1 VGRIRGDARA
11 GPLTENASCLIVD
24 DEPRLR
30 QILSHVMRADGF
42 HCVEAANGLEA
53 LEQLARAPFILV
65 LTDMEMPKM
74 GGIELLK
81 ELRAR
86 YPDVA
91 VIMITGNTDVETAVG
106 ALGLGAMDY
115 IVKPFQL
122 EEVRARVRQ
131 ALEKRRLILENR
143 DYQERL
149 EERVMSQQRRLEEL
163 FVGGVQ
169 SLSAALEAKDPY
181 TRGHSVRVAAYSAS
195 IARELGL
202 GADLI
207 RQIELGGNVHDI
219 GKIGVREEVLNKTGP
234 LTPDEYE
241 HIMTH
246 PVIGWR
252 ILAPL
257 LGDAPRA
264 LNIVRWHHERFDG
277 KGLPDRLNGDAIP
290 LEARIVA
297 AADTL
302 DAITSD
308 RPYRPSEKTL
318 PMAVTELVRNSGSQF
333 DPAVISAIV
342 QCVDRGELKLIP
354 KELTG

>member
-1 VGRIRGDARA
+1 MSDRA
-11 GPLTENASCLIVD
+11 NCLIVD
-24 DEPRLR
+24 DEPKLR
-30 QILSHVMRADGF
+30 QVLTLLMRAQGF
-42 HCVEAANGLEA
+42 QCVEAENGLEA
-53 LEQLARAPFILV
+53 LEQLRRMPITLV
-65 LTDMEMPKM
+65 LTDMEMPRM
-74 GGIELLK
+74 GGIELLREIRGK
-81 ELRAR
+81 

-91 VIMITGNTDVETAVG
+91 VVMITGNTDVETAVG
-106 ALGLGAMDY
+106 ALALGAMDY

-122 EEVRARVRQ
+122 EEVKARVHQ

-143 DYQERL
+143 DYQLNL
-149 EERVMSQQRRLEEL
+149 EEKVRVQQRRLEDL
-163 FVGGVQ
+163 FVAGVQ

-181 TRGHSVRVAAYSAS
+181 TRGHSERVAQYSVC
-195 IARELGL
+195 IAREFGL
-202 GADLI
+202 SAELI
-207 RQIELGGNVHDI
+207 RQIELGGRVHDI

-234 LTPDEYE
+234 LTPEEYE

-257 LGDAPRA
+257 LGDAPRS

-277 KGLPDRLNGDAIP
+277 KGLPDRLNGQGIP

-308 RPYRPSEKTL
+308 RPYRTSEKTL
-318 PMAVTELVRNSGSQF
+318 PMAVEELVRNSGSQF
-333 DPAVISAIV
+333 DPDVINALVAVTK
-342 QCVDRGELKLIP
+342 RGDLRLIP
-354 KELTG
+354 KGD

>member
-1 VGRIRGDARA
+1 MSERA
-11 GPLTENASCLIVD
+11 NCLIVD

-30 QILSHVMRADGF
+30 QILSSLMRTEGF
-42 HCVEAANGLEA
+42 QCVEAENGLDA
-53 LEQLARAPFILV
+53 LEFLARLPITLV
-65 LTDMEMPKM
+65 LTDMEMPRM
-74 GGIELLK
+74 GGIELLRQ
-81 ELRAR
+81 LRAK

-91 VIMITGNTDVETAVG
+91 VVMITGNVDVQAAVD
-106 ALGLGAMDY
+106 ALSLGAMDY

-122 EEVRARVRQ
+122 DEVRARVRQ

-143 DYQERL
+143 DYQVNL
-149 EERVMSQQRRLEEL
+149 EDKVRVQQRRLEEL
-163 FVGGVQ
+163 FVAGVQ

-181 TRGHSVRVAAYSAS
+181 TRGHSERVAAYSVCL
-195 IARELGL
+195 AREFGL
-202 GADLI
+202 SAELI
-207 RQIELGGNVHDI
+207 RQIELGGRVHDI

-234 LTPDEYE
+234 LTPEEYD

-257 LGDAPRA
+257 LGDAPRS

-277 KGLPDRLNGDAIP
+277 KGLPDRLAGQGIP

-308 RPYRPSEKTL
+308 RPYRTSEKGL
-318 PMAVTELVRNSGSQF
+318 PAAVEELVLNSGTQF
-333 DPAVISAIV
+333 DPDVISALASV
-342 QCVDRGELKLIP
+342 TTRGDLRLIP
-354 KELTG
+354 KGD

>member
-1 VGRIRGDARA
+1 MTDRA
-11 GPLTENASCLIVD
+11 NCLIVD

-30 QILSHVMRADGF
+30 QILALLMRADGF
-42 HCVEAANGLEA
+42 LCVEAGNGIEA
-53 LEQLARAPFILV
+53 LEELSRQAITLL

-74 GGIELLK
+74 GGIELL
-81 ELRAR
+81 RQVRSR

-91 VIMITGNTDVETAVG
+91 VVMITGNADVETAVG
-106 ALGLGAMDY
+106 ALSLGAMDY
-115 IVKPFQL
+115 ITKPFQL

-143 DYQERL
+143 EYQVNL
-149 EERVMSQQRRLEEL
+149 EDKVRVQQRRLEEL
-163 FVGGVQ
+163 FVAGVQ

-181 TRGHSVRVAAYSAS
+181 TRGHSERVSQYSVC
-195 IARELGL
+195 IAREFGL
-202 GADLI
+202 SAELI
-207 RQIELGGNVHDI
+207 RQIELGGRVHDI

-234 LTPDEYE
+234 LTPEEYE

-257 LGDAPRA
+257 LGDAPRS

-277 KGLPDRLNGDAIP
+277 RGLPDRLAGQGIP

-308 RPYRPSEKTL
+308 RPYRTSEKTL
-318 PMAVTELVRNSGSQF
+318 PMAVEELVRNSGSQF
-333 DPAVISAIV
+333 DPDVIGALVAVTK
-342 QCVDRGELKLIP
+342 RGDLRLIP
-354 KELTG
+354 KGD

>member
-1 VGRIRGDARA
+1 MPDRA
-11 GPLTENASCLIVD
+11 NCLVVD
-24 DEPRLR
+24 DEPKLR
-30 QILSHVMRADGF
+30 QILTHLMRADGF
-42 HCVEAANGLEA
+42 RCVEANNGLEA
-53 LEQLARAPFILV
+53 LEKLALEPITLL

-74 GGIELLK
+74 GGIELLRQVRTK
-81 ELRAR
+81 H
-86 YPDVA
+86 PDVA
-91 VIMITGNTDVETAVG
+91 VVMITGNTDVETAVG
-106 ALGLGAMDY
+106 ALSLGAMDY

-143 DYQERL
+143 DYQLNL
-149 EERVMSQQRRLEEL
+149 EDKVLVQQRRLEEL
-163 FVGGVQ
+163 FVAGVQ

-181 TRGHSVRVAAYSAS
+181 TRGHSLRVAAYSVC
-195 IARELGL
+195 IAREFGL
-202 GADLI
+202 SADLM

-219 GKIGVREEVLNKTGP
+219 GKIGVREAVLNKTGP
-234 LTPDEYE
+234 LTPEEYD

-277 KGLPDRLNGDAIP
+277 KGLPDRLSGQGIP

-297 AADTL
+297 AADSL

-308 RPYRPSEKTL
+308 RPYRVSEKTL
-318 PMAVTELVRNSGSQF
+318 PMAVQELVKNRGTQF
-333 DPAVISAIV
+333 DPDVIDALIKVSE
-342 QCVDRGELKLIP
+342 RGDLRLIP
-354 KELTG
+354 RESVPGA

>member
-1 VGRIRGDARA
+1 MPDRA
-11 GPLTENASCLIVD
+11 NCLIVD

-30 QILSHVMRADGF
+30 QVLVTLMRADGF
-42 HCVEAANGLEA
+42 VCVEAADGVEA
-53 LEQLARAPFILV
+53 LEILARQPITLV
-65 LTDMEMPKM
+65 LTDMEMPRM
-74 GGIELLK
+74 GGIELLRQ
-81 ELRAR
+81 LRSR

-91 VIMITGNTDVETAVG
+91 VVMITGNVDVEAAVD
-106 ALGLGAMDY
+106 ALSLGAMDY

-122 EEVRARVRQ
+122 DEVRARVRQ

-143 DYQERL
+143 DYQVNL
-149 EERVMSQQRRLEEL
+149 EDKVRVQQRRLEEL
-163 FVGGVQ
+163 FLAGVQ

-181 TRGHSVRVAAYSAS
+181 TRGHSERVAAYSVC
-195 IARELGL
+195 IAREFGL
-202 GADLI
+202 SAELI
-207 RQIELGGNVHDI
+207 RQIELGGRVHDI

-234 LTPDEYE
+234 LTPEEYD

-257 LGDAPRA
+257 LGDAPRS

-277 KGLPDRLNGDAIP
+277 RGLPDRLLGQGIP
-290 LEARIVA
+290 MEARIVA

-308 RPYRPSEKTL
+308 RPYRVSEKTL
-318 PMAVTELVRNSGSQF
+318 PMAVQELVRNRGTQF
-333 DPAVISAIV
+333 DPDVIDALVAVTK
-342 QCVDRGELKLIP
+342 RGDLRLIP
-354 KELTG
+354 KGD

>member
-1 VGRIRGDARA
+1 VPETA
-11 GPLTENASCLIVD
+11 NCLIVD

-30 QILSHVMRADGF
+30 QILLHLMRADGF
-42 HCVEAANGLEA
+42 RCVEAANGIEA
-53 LEQLARAPFILV
+53 LAQLERSPVTLV
-65 LTDMEMPKM
+65 MTDMEMPKM
-74 GGIELLK
+74 GGTELLRQV
-81 ELRAR
+81 RAK

-91 VIMITGNTDVETAVG
+91 VVMITGNTDVETAVG

-149 EERVMSQQRRLEEL
+149 EERVRAQQHRLEEL
-163 FVGGVQ
+163 FVAGVQ

-181 TRGHSVRVAAYSAS
+181 TRGHSVRVASYSVLV
-195 IARELGL
+195 AREFGL
-202 GADLI
+202 SPELI

-234 LTPDEYE
+234 LTPEEYD

-277 KGLPDRLNGDAIP
+277 KGLPDRLSGQGIP

-297 AADTL
+297 VADTL

-308 RPYRPSEKTL
+308 RPYRASEKTL
-318 PMAVTELVRNSGSQF
+318 SMAVDELRRNGGSQF
-333 DPAVISAIV
+333 DPDVIDAIV
-342 QCVDRGELKLIP
+342 KCTERGELRLIP
-354 KELTG
+354 KAAG